1 MGKYTETVEEAE
13 SVLRRDLAS
22 LLNTHS
28 CENESNTPDFVLAQY
43 LILSLDAFD
52 NAINMRE
59 AWFGRR
65 ANLGDAVEAD
75 SGLPIEGPVP
85 RP

>member
-1 MGKYTETVEEAE
+1 MGTDTQTVEEAE
-13 SVLRRDLAS
+13 SVLRQKLAS
-22 LLNTHS
+22 LLNKHA
-28 CENESNTPDFVLAQY
+28 CENESNTPDFILAQY

-59 AWFGRR
+59 TWYGRR
-65 ANLGDAVEAD
+65 ADLGDAVETD

-85 RP
+85 RS